1 MTPGSRDEGPTPLT
15 PIAHPRPGGPAARM
29 PALIEPM
36 LAAEAREPFDSSEH
50 IFELLCGGVRAI
62 AYVRDG
68 AVRFRGRSGIDL
80 TPFFPELSTLPGR
93 VRAHEAILDGEIV
106 AVDAEG
112 QPSFDLLRP
121 RMAAIASSVAAAGSP
136 DAPPPEFRVK
146 KLTAQITFQ
155 AFDILWLDGRSLLER
170 PLWQRKNRL
179 HDAAMA
185 GPEFSAVDFVDDEG
199 VAFYEAVV
207 DRKLEGVVAK
217 TKAGVYTPG
226 RRSRSWLQI
235 RALQS
240 GDFVIGGYAF
250 GGARRKGEPFSQLL
264 LGGYT
269 EGRFEYVGSV
279 SGGLTDAEARDLVA
293 RLETM
298 HAPESPF
305 HDPPPIFRLIY
316 WVQPRLVC
324 HVRFSEWSPDGYLRF
339 PIFSSLRPDL
349 APEHCTLE

>member
-1 MTPGSRDEGPTPLT
+1 MTPGPRDDGPTRLT
-15 PIAHPRPGGPAARM
+15 SLPAPRIGGTGGRM
-29 PALIEPM
+29 PSQLEPM
-36 LAAEAREPFDSSEH
+36 LAADAREPFDSSEH

-68 AVRFRGRSGIDL
+68 AVRLRARNGIDL
-80 TPFFPELSTLPGR
+80 TPYFPELSTLPGR

-121 RMAAIASSVAAAGSP
+121 RMATIASSVAAAGSP
-136 DAPPPEFRVK
+136 DAPPVEFRLK
-146 KLTAQITFQ
+146 KLEAQVTYQ
-155 AFDILWLDGRSLLER
+155 AYDILWLDGRSLLER

-185 GPEFSAVDFVDDEG
+185 GAEFSAVDFVDDEG
-199 VAFYEAVV
+199 IAFYEAVL

-226 RRSRSWLQI
+226 RRSRSWLQV

-264 LGGYT
+264 LGGYS

-339 PIFSSLRPDL
+339 PIFSALRPDL
-349 APEHCTLE
+349 APEHCALD